1 MMEFWISFD
10 FPGISCGDAA
20 FLYQCLTK
28 QPFFRPR
35 RGDRDHGRHNAAVH
49 PSDQTLSAYGLGK
62 LDDASAETVSKHL
75 EDCDSCQRRVAELS
89 SDEFLGRLQNA
100 QVKSAADWSPF
111 GVSSTEGARGP
122 VVPPPPV
129 DTLPPELVDHPDYEI
144 VRELGRGGMGV
155 VYLARNKL
163 MGRLEVLKVVGGHL
177 VERPGVRDRFLRE
190 VQSAA
195 KLQHKNIVA
204 AYSAMRLG
212 ESIVLAMEYIDGE
225 DLAKMV
231 KSRGPLPVV
240 HACYF
245 IYQAALGLQHA
256 HERGMVHRDIKPA
269 NLIFAIEGKKGV
281 VKVLD
286 FGLAKVTSEGQADS
300 GLTREGQMLGT
311 PDYIAPEQIRDAQ
324 SADIRADIYSLGC
337 TLYYLLTGGPPFRG
351 EHLWDL
357 YQAHF
362 SMDAG
367 SAEPRPPRGPGRAGR
382 RGGQDD
388 GEGAAPA
395 VSDPRRGGAGADSLF
410 QDRRARRTEF
420 RKWKRPRTDKL
431 RGDRNRPPQ
440 ILRQPS
446 RRRTLHRPRCSL
458 PPRRRRGFNLNH
470 SGRA

>member
-1 MMEFWISFD
+1 M
-10 FPGISCGDAA
+10 GV
-20 FLYQCLTK
+20 TT
-28 QPFFRPR
+28 
-35 RGDRDHGRHNAAVH
+35 AAVH

-100 QVKSAADWSPF
+100 QVKSDKSAADWPPS
-111 GVSSTEGARGP
+111 GVSATEGARGP

-163 MGRLEVLKVVGGHL
+163 MGRLEVLKVVGGQL

-204 AYSAMRLG
+204 AYSAIRLG
-212 ESIVLAMEYIDGE
+212 ESIVLAMEFIDGE

-269 NLIFAIEGKKGV
+269 NLIFA
-281 VKVLD
+281 
-286 FGLAKVTSEGQADS
+286 
-300 GLTREGQMLGT
+300 R
-311 PDYIAPEQIRDAQ
+311 
-324 SADIRADIYSLGC
+324 
-337 TLYYLLTGGPPFRG
+337 
-351 EHLWDL
+351 
-357 YQAHF
+357 
-362 SMDAG
+362 
-367 SAEPRPPRGPGRAGR
+367 
-382 RGGQDD
+382 
-388 GEGAAPA
+388 
-395 VSDPRRGGAGADSLF
+395 
-410 QDRRARRTEF
+410 
-420 RKWKRPRTDKL
+420 
-431 RGDRNRPPQ
+431 
-440 ILRQPS
+440 
-446 RRRTLHRPRCSL
+446 
-458 PPRRRRGFNLNH
+458 
-470 SGRA
+470 